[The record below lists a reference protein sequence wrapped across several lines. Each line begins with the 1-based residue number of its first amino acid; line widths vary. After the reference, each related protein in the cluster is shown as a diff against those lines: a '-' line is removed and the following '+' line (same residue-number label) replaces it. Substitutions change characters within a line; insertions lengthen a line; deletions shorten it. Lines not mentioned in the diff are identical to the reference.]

1 MNIRLLMKKI
11 REIDDNQYIWIYD
24 NTIIDI
30 PESILYGKIGEEKIL
45 FRVIGAGKGDT
56 VDKIRLYLEANF
68 SLRDDYNNVAIMR
81 INRTYQI
88 DREILPHSYRNIED
102 ENIEIFG
109 SELE

>member
-1 MNIRLLMKKI
+1 MNIRLLMKKMK
-11 REIDDNQYIWIYD
+11 EIDDKYIWIYD
-24 NTIIDI
+24 NAIIDL
-30 PESILYGKIGEEKIL
+30 PESILYGKIGEKKIL
-45 FRVIGAGKGDT
+45 FRVIGAGKGDEE
-56 VDKIRLYLEANF
+56 DKIRLYLETNF

-88 DREILPHSYRNIED
+88 DREILPQSYRNIED

>member
-1 MNIRLLMKKI
+1 MNIRLLMKKMK
-11 REIDDNQYIWIYD
+11 EIDDKYIWIYD
-24 NTIIDI
+24 NAIIDL
-30 PESILYGKIGEEKIL
+30 PESILYGKIGNEKIL
-45 FRVIGAGKGDT
+45 FRVIGAGKGDEE
-56 VDKIRLYLEANF
+56 DKIRLYLEANF

>member
-1 MNIRLLMKKI
+1 MNIRLLMKKMK
-11 REIDDNQYIWIYD
+11 EIDDKYIWIYD

-30 PESILYGKIGEEKIL
+30 PESILYGKIGEKKIL

>member
-30 PESILYGKIGEEKIL
+30 PESILYGKIGEKKIL
-45 FRVIGAGKGDT
+45 FRVIGAGKGDEE
-56 VDKIRLYLEANF
+56 DKIRLYLEANF

-88 DREILPHSYRNIED
+88 DRKLLPQSYRNIED

>member
-1 MNIRLLMKKI
+1 MNIRLLMKKMK
-11 REIDDNQYIWIYD
+11 EIDDKYIWIYD

-30 PESILYGKIGEEKIL
+30 PESILYGKIGNEKIL
-45 FRVIGAGKGDT
+45 FRVIGAGKGDEE
-56 VDKIRLYLEANF
+56 DKIRLYLEANF

-88 DREILPHSYRNIED
+88 DREILPQSYRNIED

>member
-1 MNIRLLMKKI
+1 MNIRLLMKKMK
-11 REIDDNQYIWIYD
+11 EIDDKYIWIYD

-30 PESILYGKIGEEKIL
+30 PESILYGKIGNEKIL
-45 FRVIGAGKGDT
+45 FRVIGAGKGDEE
-56 VDKIRLYLEANF
+56 DKIRLYLEANF

>member
-1 MNIRLLMKKI
+1 MNIRLLMKKMK
-11 REIDDNQYIWIYD
+11 EIDDKYIWIYD

-30 PESILYGKIGEEKIL
+30 PESILYGKIGNEKIL

>member
-1 MNIRLLMKKI
+1 MNIRLLMKKMK
-11 REIDDNQYIWIYD
+11 EIDDKYIWIYD
-24 NTIIDI
+24 NAIIDL
-30 PESILYGKIGEEKIL
+30 PESILYGKIGNEKIL
-45 FRVIGAGKGDT
+45 FRVIGAGKGDEE
-56 VDKIRLYLEANF
+56 DKIRLYLEANF

-88 DREILPHSYRNIED
+88 DREILPQSYRNIED

>member
-1 MNIRLLMKKI
+1 MNIRLLMKKMK
-11 REIDDNQYIWIYD
+11 EIDDKYIWIYD

-30 PESILYGKIGEEKIL
+30 PESILYGKIGNEKIL

-88 DREILPHSYRNIED
+88 DREILPQSYRNIED

>member
-1 MNIRLLMKKI
+1 MNIRLLMKKMK
-11 REIDDNQYIWIYD
+11 EIDDKYIWIYD
-24 NTIIDI
+24 NAIIDL
-30 PESILYGKIGEEKIL
+30 PESILYGKIGNEKIL